1 MNCWRISE
9 EEIGNLFNKLSFY
22 FAIFNRFKL
31 GLSKSSKQLSSG
43 LNNLILKKKISK
55 KNLNELEDFLIQ
67 ADVGVE
73 VASELKE
80 IFSDTKI
87 NSEDENRNEIFKI
100 LTNYILKI
108 LKPLERNLEN
118 LEKRKPTV
126 ILVAGVNGVGKT
138 TTIGKLGKILGQG
151 NKKVIFGAADTFRAA
166 ATEQLE
172 LWSKKINAT
181 VIKSNEGSDPASV
194 AYKALN
200 FAKKEKSDYLI
211 IDTAGRLQNKK
222 NLMDEFKKIINVLKK
237 IDSDSPHETLLIL
250 DATTGQN
257 AINQVEE
264 FKKVSPITG
273 IIMTKLDGT
282 AKGGILLAIGK
293 KFKLPIIA
301 LGMGEK
307 EDDLQIFKA
316 EYYANAMMLD

>member
-1 MNCWRISE
+1 MN
-9 EEIGNLFNKLSFY
+9 
-22 FAIFNRFKL
+22 IFSKFKS
-31 GLSKSSKQLSSG
+31 GLSKSSQKLSSG
-43 LNNLILKKKISK
+43 LNNLLLKKKISK
-55 KNLNELEDFLIQ
+55 ENLNELEDFLIQ
-67 ADVGVE
+67 ADVGIE

-87 NSEDENRNEIFKI
+87 NSKYENRDEVFKI
-100 LTNYILKI
+100 FANYIFKI
-108 LKPLERNLEN
+108 LKPLEKNLEN
-118 LEKRKPTV
+118 LVKKKPTV

-138 TTIGKLGKILGQG
+138 TTIGKLGKILRQG
-151 NKKVIFGAADTFRAA
+151 DKKVIFGAADTFRAA
-166 ATEQLE
+166 ASEQLE
-172 LWSKKINAT
+172 LWAKKIKAT
-181 VIKSNEGSDPASV
+181 IIKSDEGSDPASV

-222 NLMDEFKKIINVLKK
+222 NLMDELKKIINVLKK
-237 IDSDSPHETLLIL
+237 IDPDSPHETLLIL

-257 AINQVEE
+257 ALNQVEE

-316 EYYANAMMLD
+316 EHYANAMMVD